1 MTTLSHRLGR
11 PDRQA
16 FHLLRAG
23 FVLAPI
29 LFGLDKFF
37 NFMVDWPDYL
47 APWLDDIVPG
57 SGQELMYVVG
67 VVEILAGLLVL
78 VAPRIGALVVAA
90 WLAGIVLDLMTVDP
104 PTYYDVALRDV
115 GLLIG
120 ALALARLAW
129 SDAGRPAP
137 VETQPTSAR
146 PAPDLVGTR

>member
-78 VAPRIGALVVAA
+78 FPIAWLLSRHAPRVGVPVPEAA
-90 WLAGIVLDLMTVDP
+90 
-104 PTYYDVALRDV
+104 
-115 GLLIG
+115 
-120 ALALARLAW
+120 
-129 SDAGRPAP
+129 PA
-137 VETQPTSAR
+137 
-146 PAPDLVGTR
+146 